1 MLTIGILSDT
11 HGSIHPNIIKLIN
24 NCDFAI
30 HAGDIVDESILQ
42 KLTPKQKI
50 IAVQGNNDH
59 HIAFLKEVE
68 SLDLPGGKIIIE
80 HGHKHGHHQPCHSS
94 LRKTYPDAK
103 VVIYGHTHKQTID
116 NSEIPW
122 IVNPG
127 AAGAIRNQGGP
138 RCLILTIDE
147 QNNWHFDSHV
157 FDNSL

>member
-11 HGSIHPNIIKLIN
+11 HGTIHPNIINLIN

-59 HIAFLKEVE
+59 HITFLKEVE

-80 HGHKHGHHQPCHSS
+80 HGHKHGHINPATAHSE
-94 LRKTYPDAK
+94 K
-103 VVIYGHTHKQTID
+103 HTQMPRLLFMGTRINKQSTIVKYLGL
-116 NSEIPW
+116 STPERQAQFATRA
-122 IVNPG
+122 V
-127 AAGAIRNQGGP
+127 QG
-138 RCLILTIDE
+138 
-147 QNNWHFDSHV
+147 V
-157 FDNSL
+157 